1 MYIEES
7 GRVSLH
13 TIGVSCAQ
21 YTLCKAS
28 VVSSFFG
35 LEPGQDSISRE
46 SGRSTSIFL
55 ESMNKF
61 MGEDRSYH

>member
-21 YTLCKAS
+21 YTLSKAS
-28 VVSSFFG
+28 VHSSFFG
-35 LEPGQDSISRE
+35 LEPGQDSISR
-46 SGRSTSIFL
+46 
-55 ESMNKF
+55 
-61 MGEDRSYH
+61 